1 MKNRKRLNQTK
12 IISVTSGKGGVGKTN
27 LVCNLAYCF
36 ASMGKK
42 VMIMDADLSLGNVSV
57 VLGLAPKYNI
67 SNVLYGDK
75 QLKDII
81 ISDKNGIL
89 VLPASSGIPELS
101 NLTEMQKMTLMPR
114 FGDLLSDIDM
124 LLIDTGAGI
133 SSNVIYFNLAAGEI
147 MVVITPEPTS
157 ITDAYALIK
166 VMSTKHGQKNFSI
179 ILNVAKNEKEAKS
192 IYKHLSIV
200 ADKFLKVSLSYA
212 GFILYD
218 DNISKSVIMQKTAME
233 LDPGSK
239 SAACFKKLAYDI
251 ISKNENDYS
260 DGNLQFFF
268 NNLFK
273 NERN

>member
-1 MKNRKRLNQTK
+1 MKNRKLLNQTK

-42 VMIMDADLSLGNVSV
+42 AMIMDADLSLGNVSV

-114 FGDLLSDIDM
+114 FGDFLSDIDI

-147 MVVITPEPTS
+147 MVVVTPEPTS

-179 ILNVAKNEKEAKS
+179 ILNMAKNEKEAKS

-233 LDPGSK
+233 LYPESK
-239 SAACFKKLAYDI
+239 SAGCFKKLAYDI

>member
-1 MKNRKRLNQTK
+1 MRKRKQPNQTK
-12 IISVTSGKGGVGKTN
+12 IISITSGKGGVGKTN
-27 LVCNLAYCF
+27 IVCNLAYCF

-101 NLTEMQKMTLMPR
+101 NLTETQKMTLMSR
-114 FGDLLSDIDM
+114 FGDFLSDIDI

-147 MVVITPEPTS
+147 MVIVTPEPTS

-179 ILNVAKNEKEAKS
+179 ILNMAKNEKEAKG
-192 IYKHLSIV
+192 IYKHLGIV
-200 ADKFLKVSLSYA
+200 ADKFLKVSLSYG

-218 DNISKSVIMQKTAME
+218 ENVSKSVIMQKTAME
-233 LDPGSK
+233 LYPESK

-251 ISKNENDYS
+251 ISQDENEYS
-260 DGNLQFFF
+260 SGNLQFFF
-268 NNLFK
+268 NNLFRK
-273 NERN
+273 N

>member
-114 FGDLLSDIDM
+114 FGDLLSDIDL

-179 ILNVAKNEKEAKS
+179 ILNMAKNEKEAKS

-233 LDPGSK
+233 LYPESK
-239 SAACFKKLAYDI
+239 SAVCFKKLAYDI

>member
-1 MKNRKRLNQTK
+1 MRKRKQPNQTK
-12 IISVTSGKGGVGKTN
+12 IISITSGKGGVGKTN
-27 LVCNLAYCF
+27 IVCNLAYCF
-36 ASMGKK
+36 VSMGKK

-101 NLTEMQKMTLMPR
+101 NLTETQKMTLMSR
-114 FGDLLSDIDM
+114 FGDFLSDIDI

-133 SSNVIYFNLAAGEI
+133 SPNVIYFNLAAGEI
-147 MVVITPEPTS
+147 MVIVTPEPTS

-179 ILNVAKNEKEAKS
+179 ILNMAKNEKEAKG
-192 IYKHLSIV
+192 IYKHLGIV

-218 DNISKSVIMQKTAME
+218 ENVSKSVIMQKTAME
-233 LDPGSK
+233 LYPESK
-239 SAACFKKLAYDI
+239 SATCFKKLAYDI
-251 ISKNENDYS
+251 ISQDEDGYS
-260 DGNLQFFF
+260 SGNLQFFF
-268 NNLFK
+268 NNLFRK
-273 NERN
+273 D

>member
-1 MKNRKRLNQTK
+1 MRKRRQLNQTK
-12 IISVTSGKGGVGKTN
+12 IISITSGKGGVGKTN
-27 LVCNLAYCF
+27 IVCNLAYCF

-101 NLTEMQKMTLMPR
+101 NLTETQKMTLMSR
-114 FGDLLSDIDM
+114 FGDFLSDIDI

-147 MVVITPEPTS
+147 MVIVTPEPTS

-179 ILNVAKNEKEAKS
+179 ILNMAKNEKEAKG
-192 IYKHLSIV
+192 IYKHLGIV
-200 ADKFLKVSLSYA
+200 ADKFLKVSLSYT

-218 DNISKSVIMQKTAME
+218 ENVSKSVIMQKTAME
-233 LDPGSK
+233 LYPESK

-251 ISKNENDYS
+251 ISQDEDGYS
-260 DGNLQFFF
+260 SGNLQFFF
-268 NNLFK
+268 NNLFRK
-273 NERN
+273 N

>member
-1 MKNRKRLNQTK
+1 MKNRKLLNQTK

-101 NLTEMQKMTLMPR
+101 NLTEMQKITLMPR
-114 FGDLLSDIDM
+114 FGDFLSDIDI

-147 MVVITPEPTS
+147 MAVVTPEPTS

-179 ILNVAKNEKEAKS
+179 ILNMAKNEKEAKN

-233 LDPGSK
+233 LYPESK
-239 SAACFKKLAYDI
+239 SAGCFKKLAYDI
-251 ISKNENDYS
+251 ISKNENSYS

-273 NERN
+273 NEIS

>member
-1 MKNRKRLNQTK
+1 MRKRKQPNQTK
-12 IISVTSGKGGVGKTN
+12 IISITSGKGGVGKTN
-27 LVCNLAYCF
+27 IVCNLAYCF

-101 NLTEMQKMTLMPR
+101 NLTETQKMTLMSR
-114 FGDLLSDIDM
+114 FGDFLSDIDI

-133 SSNVIYFNLAAGEI
+133 SSNVIYFNLSAGEI
-147 MVVITPEPTS
+147 MVIVTPEPTS

-179 ILNVAKNEKEAKS
+179 ILNMAKNEKEAKG
-192 IYKHLSIV
+192 IYKHLGIV
-200 ADKFLKVSLSYA
+200 ADKFLKVSLSYG

-218 DNISKSVIMQKTAME
+218 ENVSKSVIMQKTAME
-233 LDPGSK
+233 LYPESK

-251 ISKNENDYS
+251 ISQDDDGYS
-260 DGNLQFFF
+260 SGNLQFFF
-268 NNLFK
+268 NNLFRK
-273 NERN
+273 N

>member
-114 FGDLLSDIDM
+114 FGDFLSDIDI

-147 MVVITPEPTS
+147 MVVVTPEPTS

-179 ILNVAKNEKEAKS
+179 ILNMAKNEKEAKS

-233 LDPGSK
+233 LYSESK

-268 NNLFK
+268 NNIFK
-273 NERN
+273 KERN

>member
-1 MKNRKRLNQTK
+1 MRKRKQPNQTK
-12 IISVTSGKGGVGKTN
+12 IISITSGKGGVGKTN
-27 LVCNLAYCF
+27 IVCNLAYCF

-101 NLTEMQKMTLMPR
+101 NLTETQKMTLMSR
-114 FGDLLSDIDM
+114 FGDFLSDIDI

-147 MVVITPEPTS
+147 MVIVTPEPTS

-179 ILNVAKNEKEAKS
+179 ILNMAKNEKEAKG
-192 IYKHLSIV
+192 IYKHLGIV

-218 DNISKSVIMQKTAME
+218 ENVSKSVIMQKTAME
-233 LDPGSK
+233 LYPESK

-251 ISKNENDYS
+251 ISQDEDGYS
-260 DGNLQFFF
+260 SGNLQFFF

-273 NERN
+273 KS

>member
-1 MKNRKRLNQTK
+1 MRKRKQPNQTK
-12 IISVTSGKGGVGKTN
+12 IISITSGKGGVGKTN
-27 LVCNLAYCF
+27 IVCNLAYCF
-36 ASMGKK
+36 VSMGKK

-101 NLTEMQKMTLMPR
+101 NLTETQKMTLMSR
-114 FGDLLSDIDM
+114 FGDFLSDIDI

-133 SSNVIYFNLAAGEI
+133 SPNVIYFNLAAGEI
-147 MVVITPEPTS
+147 MVIVTPEPTS

-179 ILNVAKNEKEAKS
+179 ILNMAKNEKEAKG
-192 IYKHLSIV
+192 IYKHLGIV

-218 DNISKSVIMQKTAME
+218 ENVSKSVIMQKTAME
-233 LDPGSK
+233 LYPESK

-251 ISKNENDYS
+251 ISQDEDGYS
-260 DGNLQFFF
+260 SGNLQFFF
-268 NNLFK
+268 NNLFRK
-273 NERN
+273 D

>member
-1 MKNRKRLNQTK
+1 MRKRKQPNQTK
-12 IISVTSGKGGVGKTN
+12 IISITSGKGGVGKTN
-27 LVCNLAYCF
+27 IVCNLAYCF

-101 NLTEMQKMTLMPR
+101 NLTETQKMTLMSR
-114 FGDLLSDIDM
+114 FGDFLSDIDI

-147 MVVITPEPTS
+147 MVIVTPEPTS

-179 ILNVAKNEKEAKS
+179 ILNMAKNEKEAKG
-192 IYKHLSIV
+192 IYKHLGIV

-218 DNISKSVIMQKTAME
+218 ENVSKSVIMQKTAME
-233 LDPGSK
+233 LYPESK

-251 ISKNENDYS
+251 ISQDENEYS
-260 DGNLQFFF
+260 SGNLQFFF
-268 NNLFK
+268 NNLFRK
-273 NERN
+273 N

>member
-75 QLKDII
+75 QLRDII

-114 FGDLLSDIDM
+114 FGDLLSDIDI

-179 ILNVAKNEKEAKS
+179 ILNMAKNEKEAKS

-233 LDPGSK
+233 LYPESK

-260 DGNLQFFF
+260 DGNSQFFF